1 MQVSMLE
8 VEGQEVIDPTCLK
21 NHITSYY
28 KHLFGKATTAD
39 MHLELDMWPADQQIL
54 PSENEFLTREF
65 TLEEIDHT
73 IREMK
78 NNIAPGPDGFSVEFF
93 KAF

>member
-8 VEGQEVIDPTCLK
+8 VEGQEVIDPTYLK
-21 NHITSYY
+21 NHITNYY
-28 KHLFGKATTAD
+28 KQLFDKATTVD

-65 TLEEIDHT
+65 TRGD
-73 IREMK
+73 
-78 NNIAPGPDGFSVEFF
+78 
-93 KAF
+93 